1 MGKVG
6 LIQVVKRSPLGTGI
20 FDGREVDE
28 ASLEVLVILF
38 ILKVSKYKLIN
49 ILLDNYEIV
58 TVSLGVDNKKIKY
71 IFI

>member
-1 MGKVG
+1 M
-6 LIQVVKRSPLGTGI
+6 GTGI

>member
-1 MGKVG
+1 M
-6 LIQVVKRSPLGTGI
+6 RTGI

-28 ASLEVLVILF
+28 ASLEVLGVLF

>member
-1 MGKVG
+1 M
-6 LIQVVKRSPLGTGI
+6 GTGI
-20 FDGREVDE
+20 FYGREVDE

>member
-6 LIQVVKRSPLGTGI
+6 LIQVVKRSPLGDWDI
-20 FDGREVDE
+20 WWREVDE